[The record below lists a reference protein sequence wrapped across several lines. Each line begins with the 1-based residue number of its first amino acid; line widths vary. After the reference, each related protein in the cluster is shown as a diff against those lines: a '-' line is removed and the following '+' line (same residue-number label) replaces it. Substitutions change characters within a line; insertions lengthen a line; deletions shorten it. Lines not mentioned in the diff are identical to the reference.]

1 MITIR
6 EAVIQDCE
14 GIMKVLNSCI
24 LDKNSFSAL
33 VNPVKS
39 LEEEEE
45 FFQSLKERERILVA
59 QEAKIVGFTCLYL
72 YSTLLA
78 TSHVGGVATYI
89 LSSVRRRGIGTMLNN
104 NLVILARELEYE
116 KLIAEV
122 RKENSIGLKFY
133 EKCGFSPVAELKN
146 HVKLGDRYDNVILM
160 ERVI

>member
-1 MITIR
+1 M
-6 EAVIQDCE
+6 
-14 GIMKVLNSCI
+14 
-24 LDKNSFSAL
+24 
-33 VNPVKS
+33 
-39 LEEEEE
+39 
-45 FFQSLKERERILVA
+45 A

-104 NLVILARELEYE
+104 NPVILARELKYE

-133 EKCGFSPVAELKN
+133 ENCGFSPVAELKN
-146 HVKLGDRYDNVILM
+146 HVKFGDRYDNVILL
-160 ERVI
+160 ERFI